1 MGQMNR
7 ADGHQ
12 HPLII
17 GLTGSI
23 GSGKSTVSALLREL
37 GAVVL
42 DADAYAREAAEA
54 LQPEICGLFPEACE
68 AGWLDRRKLGQVVF
82 ADLEAKRRLEALIHP
97 YVRRRM
103 LEDTQRALE
112 AGDRVIVHDIPLLF
126 EAGREGDFS
135 GVLVVAAP
143 GELRLQRVM
152 SRSGLSREEV
162 LARDAN
168 QMPQDEKI
176 LRATWVIWNDGDL
189 ATLRERVKD
198 WYTRVTPSSSPPMSG
213 GR

>member
-1 MGQMNR
+1 MGGEGKMGQMNP
-7 ADGHQ
+7 ADSDQ

-54 LQPEICGLFPEACE
+54 LQAEICASFPEACE
-68 AGWLDRRKLGQVVF
+68 GGWLDRRKLGQIVF
-82 ADLEAKRRLEALIHP
+82 ADQEAKRKLEALIHP

-103 LEDTQRALE
+103 IEDTQKALD
-112 AGDRVIVHDIPLLF
+112 AGVRVVVHDIPLLF
-126 EAGREGDFS
+126 ETGREGSFR

-143 GELRLQRVM
+143 YELRLQRVM
-152 SRSGLSREEV
+152 ARSGLSREEV
-162 LARDAN
+162 QARDAN
-168 QMPQDEKI
+168 QMPQEDKTK
-176 LRATWVIWNDGDL
+176 RATWVIWNDADL
-189 ATLRERVKD
+189 ETLRERVRN
-198 WYTRVTPSSSPPMSG
+198 WYTSLYLL
-213 GR
+213 